1 MLFVATLTLR
11 EGKSSAA
18 ALEALQKHQGWEHPT
33 GLKVVADYYLSG
45 TPEIIVIFEADIP
58 EPIYAFHLNW
68 ADLFDVRVHPA
79 MPLDQA
85 IKAGRLAYGLD
96 GTPG

>member
-18 ALEALQKHQGWEHPT
+18 ALEALQKHNGWEHPP
-33 GLKVVADYYLSG
+33 GFKVVADYYLSG
-45 TPEIIVIFEADIP
+45 TPQIIVIFEADSP
-58 EPIYAFHLNW
+58 EPIYAFHLTW

-85 IKAGRLAYGLD
+85 IKAGRTVYGLD